1 MSKKG
6 RPRTERRVRERAAR
20 QLVRERQKLATL
32 ETGGSRERPIDV
44 VSPSVIPVRARS
56 MPCPLCAGSL
66 RLDEETA
73 EMFEGRQLRA
83 AHMMCVRCGVPR
95 LLWFSLSSPLPN

>member
-1 MSKKG
+1 MAKKG

-20 QLVRERQKLATL
+20 QIVRDRQKLAAL

-44 VSPSVIPVRARS
+44 VSSSVIPVRARS
-56 MPCPLCAGSL
+56 IPCPLCGGSL

-73 EMFEGRQLRA
+73 ESSVGKQLRG
-83 AHMMCVRCGVPR
+83 AHMTCVRCGVAR
-95 LLWFSLSSPLPN
+95 VLWFSLSSPLPN

>member
-32 ETGGSRERPIDV
+32 EAGGSRLRPIDV
-44 VSPSVIPVRARS
+44 PSPSVIPVRARAT
-56 MPCPLCAGSL
+56 PCPLCGGGL
-66 RLDEETA
+66 RLDDETA
-73 EMFEGRQLRA
+73 ETYEGGQLRG
-83 AHMMCVRCGVPR
+83 AHMMCVQCGVPR
-95 LLWFSLSSPLPN
+95 VLWFRLVSVLPN

>member
-32 ETGGSRERPIDV
+32 EAGGSRERAIAV
-44 VSPSVIPVRARS
+44 VSTSVIPVRARS

-73 EMFEGRQLRA
+73 EMFGGRQLRA
-83 AHMMCVRCGVPR
+83 AHMTCVQCGVPR
-95 LLWFSLSSPLPN
+95 LLWFSL